1 MVGSK
6 RSILAHCINDKY
18 ACVAG
23 VLAGCMSYVLLVTF
37 PVALGASCFL
47 LRKETQLVI
56 GLSVAALIAQLLLVL
71 SMPVDQPVRLLGL
84 TLNLDPLGRLFL
96 SSFPVVTALMVL
108 ATQRLPHGEH
118 FVSIALII
126 IGVASA
132 MVVLLQEPFVV
143 ALLLVSA
150 GLLSVLA
157 IVDLPTGSPTLVE
170 PKVIASALK
179 YLVLMAFAGA
189 LAYMGFVLINVYRP
203 GISLDQSAPRLVL
216 ALIVVAFGARIALV
230 PFHSWLPDLVEDAS
244 PLASALII
252 AVLNTTGLLFLI
264 SVFQFFPTLVAEN
277 ERGLQLLTWLGAIAA
292 LVGAFLALVQDCP
305 RRIIG
310 YLVVYNAGMILFGLA
325 TTTSIGLAGAVF
337 EAFNQTLA
345 VPLLMVSLALLEQP
359 DGRPPKA
366 MRRDMLWRWPVAGSG
381 LLGSGAA
388 LIGLPPLS
396 GFASKM
402 LLYEAAARNGVLLLT
417 LLIGA
422 TALALLALARLAR
435 DWLIGA
441 PEEQPIPETPLLLG
455 TTELDLPPQRHLT
468 PEPFIAA
475 LVVLIFLGG
484 SLAIGLYPQPL
495 LETIADV
502 MRGLTFV
509 NVEG

>member
-1 MVGSK
+1 
-6 RSILAHCINDKY
+6 
-18 ACVAG
+18 
-23 VLAGCMSYVLLVTF
+23 MSYLLLIAF

-47 LRKETQLVI
+47 LRKEARLVI
-56 GLSVAALIAQLLLVL
+56 GLSVAALTIQIALVAF
-71 SMPVDQPVRLLGL
+71 MPVDQPVRLLGL

-96 SSFPVVTALMVL
+96 AGFPAVTALMVL

-118 FVSIALII
+118 FISIALVI

-132 MVVLLQEPFVV
+132 IVVLLQEPFVV

-157 IVDLPTGSPTLVE
+157 IVDLPTGAPTLVA
-170 PKVIASALK
+170 PRVIASALK

-203 GISLDQSAPRLVL
+203 GIAPDQTAPRLVL
-216 ALIVVAFGARIALV
+216 ALMIVAFGARIALV

-252 AVLNTTGLLFLI
+252 VVLNTTGLLFLI
-264 SVFQFFPTLVAEN
+264 SVFQFFPALAAEN
-277 ERGLQLLTWLGAIAA
+277 ERGLQLLTWLGALAA
-292 LVGAFLALVQDCP
+292 LAGAALALVQDCP

-325 TTTSIGLAGAVF
+325 TTTSVGLAGAVF
-337 EAFNQTLA
+337 EAFNQTLT

-388 LIGLPPLS
+388 LVGLPPLS
-396 GFASKM
+396 GFASKT
-402 LLYEAAARNGVLLLT
+402 LLYEVAARRNAFLLI

-422 TALALLALARLAR
+422 TVLALLALARLAR
-435 DWLIGA
+435 DWLTGA
-441 PEEQPIPETPLLLG
+441 PEDQPVSETPLLLG
-455 TTELDLPPQRHLT
+455 TTELDQPRKRHLT
-468 PEPFIAA
+468 PEPSIAVF
-475 LVVLIFLGG
+475 VVLTFLGG
-484 SLAIGLYPQPL
+484 ILAIGLYPQPL
-495 LETIADV
+495 LETITDV
-502 MRGLTFV
+502 IRGLTFV
-509 NVEG
+509 RGESS

>member
-1 MVGSK
+1 
-6 RSILAHCINDKY
+6 
-18 ACVAG
+18 
-23 VLAGCMSYVLLVTF
+23 MSYVLLIIF
-37 PVALGASCFL
+37 PLVLGASCFL
-47 LRKETQLVI
+47 IRKETQLVI
-56 GLSVAALIAQLLLVL
+56 GVSVAALIVQLALVL
-71 SMPVDQPVRLLGL
+71 TVAVDQPVRLLGL

-96 SSFPVVTALMVL
+96 AGFPAVTALMAL
-108 ATQRLPHGEH
+108 ANRRLPHGEH

-132 MVVLLQEPFVV
+132 IVVLLQEPFVV

-157 IVDLPTGSPTLVE
+157 IVDLPTGAPTLVE
-170 PKVIASALK
+170 PRVIASALK

-189 LAYMGFVLINVYRP
+189 LAYMGFVLITIYRP
-203 GISLDQSAPRLVL
+203 GISPDQTTPRLVL
-216 ALIVVAFGARIALV
+216 ALIVVAFGIRIALV

-244 PLASALII
+244 PMVSALII
-252 AVLNTTGLLFLI
+252 VVLNTTGLLFLI
-264 SVFQFFPTLVAEN
+264 SVFQFFPVLVADN
-277 ERGLQLLTWLGAIAA
+277 ERGLQLLTWAGALAA
-292 LVGAFLALVQDCP
+292 LIGAFLALVQSCP
-305 RRIIG
+305 RRTIG

-325 TTTSIGLAGAVF
+325 TTTTMGLAGAVF
-337 EAFNQTLA
+337 EAFNQMLT
-345 VPLLMVSLALLEQP
+345 VPLLMISLALLEQP
-359 DGRPPKA
+359 DGRPSKA
-366 MRRDMLWRWPVAGSG
+366 MRRDMLWRWPIAGSG

-388 LIGLPPLS
+388 LVGLPPWS

-402 LLYEAAARNGVLLLT
+402 LLYEAAARDTMLLL

-422 TALALLALARLAR
+422 TALALLAISRLAR

-441 PEEQPIPETPLLLG
+441 PDDQPAPETPLLLG
-455 TTELDLPPQRHLT
+455 TTELDLPPRRRLA

-475 LVVLIFLGG
+475 LVVLTFLGG

-502 MRGLTFV
+502 IRGLTFV
-509 NVEG
+509 RVEG

>member
-1 MVGSK
+1 
-6 RSILAHCINDKY
+6 
-18 ACVAG
+18 
-23 VLAGCMSYVLLVTF
+23 MSYVLLITF
-37 PVALGASCFL
+37 PLALGASCFL
-47 LRKETQLVI
+47 IRKETQLVI
-56 GLSVAALIAQLLLVL
+56 GLSVAALIVQLALVL
-71 SMPVDQPVRLLGL
+71 VMPVDQPVRLLGL

-96 SSFPVVTALMVL
+96 AGFPAVTALMAL
-108 ATQRLPHGEH
+108 ATRRLPHGEH
-118 FVSIALII
+118 FASIALII

-132 MVVLLQEPFVV
+132 IVVLLQEPFVV

-157 IVDLPTGSPTLVE
+157 IVDLPTGAPTLVE
-170 PKVIASALK
+170 PRVIASALK

-203 GISLDQSAPRLVL
+203 GISPDQTTPRLVL
-216 ALIVVAFGARIALV
+216 ALIVVAFGIRIALV

-244 PLASALII
+244 PMVSALII
-252 AVLNTTGLLFLI
+252 VVLNTTGLLFLI
-264 SVFQFFPTLVAEN
+264 SVFQFFPALVAEN
-277 ERGLQLLTWLGAIAA
+277 ERGLQLLTWSGALAA
-292 LVGAFLALVQDCP
+292 LIGAFLALLQDCP
-305 RRIIG
+305 RRTIG

-366 MRRDMLWRWPVAGSG
+366 IRRDMLWRWPVAGSG

-402 LLYEAAARNGVLLLT
+402 LLYEVAARDSALLLL

-441 PEEQPIPETPLLLG
+441 PEDQPVPETPLVLG
-455 TTELDLPPQRHLT
+455 TTELDLPPQRHLA

-475 LVVLIFLGG
+475 LVVLAFLGG

-495 LETIADV
+495 FETIADV
-502 MRGLTFV
+502 IRGLTFV
-509 NVEG
+509 RGEG

>member
-1 MVGSK
+1 
-6 RSILAHCINDKY
+6 
-18 ACVAG
+18 
-23 VLAGCMSYVLLVTF
+23 MSYVLLITF
-37 PVALGASCFL
+37 PLALGASCFL

-56 GLSVAALIAQLLLVL
+56 GLAVAALIVQLALVL
-71 SMPVDQPVRLLGL
+71 AMPTDQPVRLLGL

-96 SSFPVVTALMVL
+96 AGFPAVTALMAL
-108 ATQRLPHGEH
+108 ASRRLPHGEH
-118 FVSIALII
+118 FMAIALII

-132 MVVLLQEPFVV
+132 IVVLLQEPFVV

-157 IVDLPTGSPTLVE
+157 IVDLPTGTPTLIE

-179 YLVLMAFAGA
+179 YLVLMACAGV

-203 GISLDQSAPRLVL
+203 GISPDQTMPKLVL
-216 ALIVVAFGARIALV
+216 ALIVVAFGTRIALV
-230 PFHSWLPDLVEDAS
+230 PFHSWLPDLVEDSS
-244 PLASALII
+244 PMVSALII
-252 AVLNTTGLLFLI
+252 VVLNTTGLLFLI
-264 SVFQFFPTLVAEN
+264 SVFQFFPALVAEN
-277 ERGLQLLTWLGAIAA
+277 ERGLQLLTWSGGLAA
-292 LVGAFLALVQDCP
+292 LIGAFLALVQDRP
-305 RRIIG
+305 RRTVG

-325 TTTSIGLAGAVF
+325 TTTSAGLAGAVF

-359 DGRPPKA
+359 DGRTPKA
-366 MRRDMLWRWPVAGSG
+366 TRRDMLWRWPVAGSG

-396 GFASKM
+396 GFAGKM
-402 LLYEAAARNGVLLLT
+402 LLYDVAARHSVVLLL

-441 PEEQPIPETPLLLG
+441 PEDQPVPETPIILG
-455 TTELDLPPQRHLT
+455 TTDLDLPPKRQLA

-475 LVVLIFLGG
+475 LVVLVFLGA
-484 SLAIGLYPQPL
+484 SLAIGVYPQPL

-502 MRGLTFV
+502 IRGLTFV
-509 NVEG
+509 RG